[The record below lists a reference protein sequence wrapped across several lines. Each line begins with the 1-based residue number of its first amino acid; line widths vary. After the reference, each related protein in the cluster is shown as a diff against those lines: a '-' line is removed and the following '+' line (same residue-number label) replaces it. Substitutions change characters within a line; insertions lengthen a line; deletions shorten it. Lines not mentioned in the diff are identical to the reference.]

1 MKTKAIIITLAYL
14 CLLQAALLQPIA
26 VKLPPADP
34 VKASRAES
42 SKAPAPSSRQVPT
55 VKSKTRREVPPRRE
69 NVRSGPRSSEP
80 KPGTGAEKGA
90 PASAKTAPK
99 GYRPPENIS
108 EKERHFIRTYLPYAM
123 EVHHEFEVPV
133 YLTLAQAILESG
145 WGTSELAR
153 PPFNNFF
160 GLKCPSSRACSC
172 ICIPLISKEEKDGEK
187 YDQKSYFHAFPV
199 GGVRASFLAYGN
211 KLRTSARYAPL
222 FDTLALH
229 DYKGWAKEIQAA
241 GYATDSAYAHL
252 LIGIIERLDLHQFHR
267 P

>member
-1 MKTKAIIITLAYL
+1 MKTKAIAIILVYL

-42 SKAPAPSSRQVPT
+42 KAPAPSSRQVRT
-55 VKSKTRREVPPRRE
+55 VKPKTRREVRPRRE
-69 NVRSGPRSSEP
+69 NVRSGPHSSEP

-99 GYRPPENIS
+99 SYRPPADIS
-108 EKERHFIRTYLPYAM
+108 EKEYHFISTYLPYAK
-123 EVHHEFEVPV
+123 EVHRKFGVPIH
-133 YLTLAQAILESG
+133 LTLAQAILESG

-153 PPFNNFF
+153 RPFNNFF
-160 GLKCPSSRACSC
+160 GLKCPSSRACEC

-187 YDQKSYFHAFPV
+187 HDQKSYFHAFPV
-199 GGVRASFLAYGN
+199 GGARASFLAYGER
-211 KLRTSARYAPL
+211 LRTSARYASL
-222 FDTLALH
+222 FDTLALP
-229 DYKGWAKEIQAA
+229 DYKGWAKGIQAA
-241 GYATDSAYAHL
+241 GYATHSAYAYL